1 MADIPE
7 KLKETLEDF
16 EFLDRNERINALIE
30 MADRFQ
36 EVPPSV
42 ATRPFEEEHRVPRC
56 ESQAFVWAEDLPD
69 GRLKFHFAV
78 ENPQGLSAKSMAVL
92 LDETLSG
99 EPLDQVVAVPGE
111 IVFTLFGRDIS
122 MGKGE
127 GLTGMLS
134 MVKAYARERQKALAA
149 GA

>member
-1 MADIPE
+1 MTQVPA
-7 KLKETLEDF
+7 KLQETLEDF
-16 EFLDRNERINALIE
+16 DFLDRNERVEMLIE
-30 MADRFQ
+30 LADRFR

-56 ESQAFVWAEDLPD
+56 ESQAFVWAEDQAD

-78 ENPQGLSAKSMAVL
+78 ENPQGLSAKAFAVL
-92 LDETLSG
+92 LDESLSG
-99 EPLDQVVAVPGE
+99 EPLEEILAVPGD

-134 MVKAYARERQKALAA
+134 MVKSLAKEKQKALA